1 MNDKRVAN
9 KTILVKQVPIPK
21 KIIYISKNI
30 LNIIGNV
37 QKSKNNTRRT
47 NSQTSN
53 LINNLYDPSQS
64 EIKLPNGNI
73 QSSVF
78 YGCSIDLILK
88 MLNKSNTS

>member
-9 KTILVKQVPIPK
+9 KTILVKQVSIPK
-21 KIIYISKNI
+21 KIIYINKNI
-30 LNIIGNV
+30 LNIIGSV

-73 QSSVF
+73 
-78 YGCSIDLILK
+78 
-88 MLNKSNTS
+88 